1 MLAGFEQ
8 LSWSSK
14 TSVASLRAPLP
25 EEIVQCENHVRGVR
39 VRSKEV
45 AEGSYESRYIQG
57 FWTWINDD
65 QARMAIEERVVWAE
79 VILVLSDEDA
89 LALDRV
95 TDDRSVGRSGAKCRS
110 DRFDIVADPN
120 EFVAKP
126 VIAGV
131 LIEK

>member
-1 MLAGFEQ
+1 
-8 LSWSSK
+8 
-14 TSVASLRAPLP
+14 
-25 EEIVQCENHVRGVR
+25 
-39 VRSKEV
+39 
-45 AEGSYESRYIQG
+45 
-57 FWTWINDD
+57 
-65 QARMAIEERVVWAE
+65 MAIEERVVWAE

-110 DRFDIVADPN
+110 DRFHIVAGRI